1 MIYSMTGYASATGEL
16 NGFTWV
22 WDLRSVNARGLDI
35 RLRLPDGLDG
45 VEDTLRKALKQKI
58 ARGNVSV
65 TLRVSHPDD
74 DGQYAVNPER
84 LGQAISHLL
93 AISTEAEMRGLA
105 VTPVSATEI
114 AQLRGV
120 IEVRAADADSRAPL
134 IEALKEQIPAL
145 IEAFMSSRQEEGQ
158 ALADI
163 MAGQVDQ
170 VETLVAQAEA
180 LLDDRAQ
187 AQADALQDALAR
199 VMDATE
205 GADPD
210 RVAQELALIAVK
222 TDVREELD
230 RLKAHVSVA
239 RSHLTAGDP
248 AGRKLD
254 FLMQEFNREAN
265 TLCSKAQFNEL
276 TRVGLDLKHVID
288 QMREQ
293 VQNVE

>member
-65 TLRVSHPDD
+65 TLRVSHPED

-105 VTPVSATEI
+105 VTPVSPADI

-120 IEVRAADADSRAPL
+120 IEVRAVDADSRAPL
-134 IEALKEQIPAL
+134 IEALKEQIPSL
-145 IEAFMSSRQEEGQ
+145 VDAFVAARQDEGQ
-158 ALADI
+158 ALSEI
-163 MAGQVDQ
+163 LSGQVDQ
-170 VETLVAQAEA
+170 VEVLVRQSEA
-180 LLDDRAQ
+180 LLDERSQ
-187 AQADALQDALAR
+187 AQADALRTALAR
-199 VMDATE
+199 VMDAVE
-205 GADPD
+205 GTDED

-230 RLKAHVSVA
+230 RLRAHITVA

>member
-22 WDLRSVNARGLDI
+22 WDMRSVNARGLDI

-45 VEDTLRKALKQKI
+45 VEDALRKALKQKI

-65 TLRVSHPDD
+65 TLRVSHPED
-74 DGQYAVNPER
+74 DGQYAVNPDR
-84 LGQAISHLL
+84 LGQAITHLSSI
-93 AISTEAEMRGLA
+93 AAEAEMRGLA
-105 VTPVSATEI
+105 ITPVSAADI

-120 IEVRAADADSRAPL
+120 IEMRAADADSRTPL
-134 IEALKEQIPAL
+134 IEALKEQLPSL
-145 IEAFMSSRQEEGQ
+145 IDSFVASRQEEGQ
-158 ALADI
+158 ALSDI
-163 MAGQVDQ
+163 LTGQVAQ
-170 VETLVAQAEA
+170 VDALVAQAEG
-180 LLDDRAQ
+180 LLDDRSQ
-187 AQADALQDALAR
+187 AQADALQQALAR
-199 VMDATE
+199 IMDATD

-230 RLKAHVSVA
+230 RLRAHVQVA
-239 RSHLTAGDP
+239 HTHLTAGEP

>member
-65 TLRVSHPDD
+65 TLRVSHPED

-105 VTPVSATEI
+105 VTPVSPADI

-134 IEALKEQIPAL
+134 IEALKEQIPSL
-145 IEAFMSSRQEEGQ
+145 VDAFVAARQDEGQ
-158 ALADI
+158 ALSEI
-163 MAGQVDQ
+163 LSGQVDQ
-170 VETLVAQAEA
+170 VEVLVRQSEA
-180 LLDDRAQ
+180 LLDERSQ
-187 AQADALQDALAR
+187 AQADALRTALAR
-199 VMDATE
+199 VMDAVE
-205 GADPD
+205 GTDED

-230 RLKAHVSVA
+230 RLRAHLDSG
-239 RSHLTAGDP
+239 RQLLKQPP

-254 FLMQEFNREAN
+254 FLMQEFMREAN
-265 TLCSKAQFNEL
+265 TLCSKSATIDL
-276 TRVGLDLKHVID
+276 TRVGLGLKATIE
-288 QMREQ
+288 QLREQ

>member
-65 TLRVSHPDD
+65 TLRVSHPED

-105 VTPVSATEI
+105 VTPVSPADI

-134 IEALKEQIPAL
+134 IEALKEQIPSL
-145 IEAFMSSRQEEGQ
+145 VDAFVAARQDEGQ
-158 ALADI
+158 ALSEI
-163 MAGQVDQ
+163 LSGQVDQ
-170 VETLVAQAEA
+170 VEVLVRQSEA
-180 LLDDRAQ
+180 LLDKRSQ
-187 AQADALQDALAR
+187 AQADALRTALAR
-199 VMDATE
+199 VMDAVE
-205 GADPD
+205 GTDED

-230 RLKAHVSVA
+230 RLRAHITVA

>member
-84 LGQAISHLL
+84 LGQAVSHLL
-93 AISTEAEMRGLA
+93 SIAAEAEMRGLA
-105 VTPVSATEI
+105 VSPVSAADI

-134 IEALKEQIPAL
+134 IDALKEQIPSLVDDFVA
-145 IEAFMSSRQEEGQ
+145 SRQEEGQ
-158 ALADI
+158 ALSDI
-163 MAGQVDQ
+163 LSGQVEQ
-170 VETLVAQAEA
+170 VEVLVGQAEA
-180 LLDDRAQ
+180 LLEERSQ
-187 AQADALQDALAR
+187 AQADGLRDALAR
-199 VMDATE
+199 IMDATD
-205 GADPD
+205 GANPD

-230 RLKAHVSVA
+230 RLRAHITVA

>member
-16 NGFTWV
+16 NGFTWI
-22 WDLRSVNARGLDI
+22 WDVRSVNARGLDI

-45 VEDTLRKALKQKI
+45 VEETLRKTLKKKI

-65 TLRVSHPDD
+65 TLRVSHPED

-84 LGQAISHLL
+84 LGQAISHLSSI
-93 AISTEAEMRGLA
+93 AAEAEMRGLA
-105 VTPVSATEI
+105 VTPVSAADI

-120 IEVRAADADSRAPL
+120 IEMKAADADSRAPL
-134 IEALKEQIPAL
+134 IEALKEQTPAL
-145 IEAFMSSRQEEGQ
+145 IDAFVASRQEEGQ
-158 ALADI
+158 ALAEI

-170 VETLVAQAEA
+170 VETLVGQAEA
-180 LLDDRAQ
+180 LLDDRSQ
-187 AQADALQDALAR
+187 AQADGLRAALGR
-199 VMDATE
+199 IMDATE

-210 RVAQELALIAVK
+210 RVSQELALIAVK

-230 RLKAHVSVA
+230 RLKAHVVVA

>member
-65 TLRVSHPDD
+65 TLRVSHPED

-105 VTPVSATEI
+105 VTPVSPADI

-134 IEALKEQIPAL
+134 IEALKEQIPSL
-145 IEAFMSSRQEEGQ
+145 VDAFVAARQDEGQ
-158 ALADI
+158 ALSEI
-163 MAGQVDQ
+163 LSGQVDQ
-170 VETLVAQAEA
+170 VEVLVRQSEA
-180 LLDDRAQ
+180 LLDERSQ
-187 AQADALQDALAR
+187 AQADALRTALAR
-199 VMDATE
+199 VMDAVE
-205 GADPD
+205 GTDED

-230 RLKAHVSVA
+230 RLRAHITVA

>member
-1 MIYSMTGYASATGEL
+1 MTGYASATGEL
-16 NGFTWV
+16 NGFTWI

-45 VEDTLRKALKQKI
+45 VEDQLRKSLKQNV
-58 ARGNVSV
+58 ARGNISV
-65 TLRVSHPDD
+65 TLRVSHPED

-84 LGQAISHLL
+84 LAQAISHLSS
-93 AISTEAEMRGLA
+93 ISAEAEMRGLPVA
-105 VTPVSATEI
+105 QVSAADI

-120 IEVRAADADSRAPL
+120 IEVRAANADSRAPL
-134 IEALKEQIPAL
+134 IVALKEQIPSL
-145 IEAFMSSRQEEGQ
+145 VDAFKASRLEEGRS
-158 ALADI
+158 LATI
-163 MAGQVDQ
+163 LSGQVDT
-170 VETLVAQAEA
+170 VETLVEKAEG
-180 LLDDRAQ
+180 LLDARSQ
-187 AQADALQDALAR
+187 AQADGLRDAMAR
-199 VMDATE
+199 IIDATE

-210 RVAQELALIAVK
+210 RIAQELALIAVK

-230 RLKAHVSVA
+230 RLKAHVIAA
-239 RSHLTAGDP
+239 RSHLNAGEP

-276 TRVGLDLKHVID
+276 TSVGLDLKHVID

>member
-16 NGFTWV
+16 NGFTWI

-45 VEDTLRKALKQKI
+45 VEDQLRKSLKQNV
-58 ARGNVSV
+58 ARGNISV
-65 TLRVSHPDD
+65 TLRVSHPED

-84 LGQAISHLL
+84 LAQAISHLSS
-93 AISTEAEMRGLA
+93 ISAEAEMRGLPVA
-105 VTPVSATEI
+105 QVSAADI

-120 IEVRAADADSRAPL
+120 IEVRAANADSRAPL
-134 IEALKEQIPAL
+134 IVALKEQIPSL
-145 IEAFMSSRQEEGQ
+145 VDAFKASRLEEGRS
-158 ALADI
+158 LATI
-163 MAGQVDQ
+163 LSGQVDT
-170 VETLVAQAEA
+170 VETLVEKAEG
-180 LLDDRAQ
+180 LLDARSQ
-187 AQADALQDALAR
+187 AQADGLRDAMAR
-199 VMDATE
+199 IIDATE

-210 RVAQELALIAVK
+210 RIAQELALIAVK

-230 RLKAHVSVA
+230 RLKAHVIAA
-239 RSHLTAGDP
+239 RSHLKAGEP

-276 TRVGLDLKHVID
+276 TSVGLDLKHVID

>member
-22 WDLRSVNARGLDI
+22 WDMRSVNARGLDI

-45 VEDTLRKALKQKI
+45 VEDALRKSLKHKI

-65 TLRVSHPDD
+65 TLRVSHPEDE
-74 DGQYAVNPER
+74 GQYAVNPER
-84 LGQAISHLL
+84 LGQAVTHLMSI
-93 AISTEAEMRGLA
+93 AAEAEMRGL
-105 VTPVSATEI
+105 VVSPVSAADI

-120 IEVRAADADSRAPL
+120 IEMRAADADSRAPL
-134 IEALKEQIPAL
+134 IEALRKQIPML
-145 IEAFMSSRQEEGQ
+145 IDAFVASRQEEGQ
-158 ALADI
+158 ALAKI
-163 MAGQVDQ
+163 MTGQVDQ
-170 VETLVAQAEA
+170 VETLVGQAEA
-180 LLDDRAQ
+180 LLNDRSQ
-187 AQADALQDALAR
+187 AQADGLRAALAR
-199 VMDATE
+199 IMDATE

-210 RVAQELALIAVK
+210 RVSQELALIAVK

-239 RSHLTAGDP
+239 RAHLTAGDP